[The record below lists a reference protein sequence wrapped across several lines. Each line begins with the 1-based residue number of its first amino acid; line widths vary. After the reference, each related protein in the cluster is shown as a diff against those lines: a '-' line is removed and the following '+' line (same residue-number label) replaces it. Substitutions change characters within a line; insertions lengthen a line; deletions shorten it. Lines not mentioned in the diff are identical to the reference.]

1 MTQGLPIKVDLKPKD
16 IEGLMRSER
25 KSVEKGVNRAIGRT
39 ASLGKQ
45 IILRRTKTGQGFEGA
60 FDGYSGG
67 YVKALERKGFP
78 TSPVDLFAT
87 GQMLNSMQ
95 VETLNRRT
103 ARIYFSNPEA
113 SKKAAFNNRSRPFF
127 GFNDKEEDRLG
138 RFFRKEF
145 NR

>member
-1 MTQGLPIKVDLKPKD
+1 MTQGLPIEVELPKN
-16 IEGLMRSER
+16 INQIVQAER
-25 KSVEKGVNRAIGRT
+25 NSVQKGVNRAIGRT

-45 IILRRTKTGQGFEGA
+45 IILRRTKAGDGFDGA
-60 FDGYSGG
+60 FKGYSGS
-67 YVKALERKGFP
+67 YISALEKKGFP

-87 GQMLNSMQ
+87 GQMLGSMQ

-113 SKKAAFNNRSRPFF
+113 SKKAAFNNKTRPFF
-127 GFNDKEEDRLG
+127 GFSDKEEGRLG

-145 NR
+145 SR

>member
-16 IEGLMRSER
+16 IEGLMNSER
-25 KSVEKGVNRAIGRT
+25 KSIQKGVNRAIGRT
-39 ASLGKQ
+39 ASFGKQ
-45 IILRRTKTGQGFEGA
+45 IILRRTKAGDGFEGT
-60 FDGYSGG
+60 FKGYSGA
-67 YVKALERKGFP
+67 YINALERKGFP

-87 GQMLNSMQ
+87 GQMLGSMQ

-113 SKKAAFNNRSRPFF
+113 SKKAAFNNRTRPFF

>member
-1 MTQGLPIKVDLKPKD
+1 MTQGLPIKVELPKN
-16 IEGLMRSER
+16 INQIIQAER
-25 KSVEKGVNRAIGRT
+25 NSVQKGVNRAIGRT

-45 IILRRTKTGQGFEGA
+45 IILRRTKAGDGFEGT
-60 FDGYSGG
+60 FKGYSGA
-67 YVKALERKGFP
+67 YINALERKGFP

-87 GQMLNSMQ
+87 GQMLGSMQ

-113 SKKAAFNNRSRPFF
+113 SKKAAFNNRTRPFF